1 MSAPPIKPK
10 AVEAGIEEA
19 PIRRIRITLTSRKL
33 EALER
38 VCAEL
43 KNKAVGKNVKGNSAH
58 SRLINLLYEY
68 MYF

>member
-10 AVEAGIEEA
+10 TVDAGIEEA

-43 KNKAVGKNVKGNSAH
+43 KNKAVGKNVKGN
-58 SRLINLLYEY
+58 LI
-68 MYF
+68 